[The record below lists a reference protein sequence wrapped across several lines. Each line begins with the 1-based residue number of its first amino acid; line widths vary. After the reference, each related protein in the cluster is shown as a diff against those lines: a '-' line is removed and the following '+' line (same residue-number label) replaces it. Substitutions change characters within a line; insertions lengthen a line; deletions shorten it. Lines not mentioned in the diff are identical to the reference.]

1 MITSPLIDELNLR
14 FGIDK
19 KLAFSLGEGGLPKAI
34 LLSEHATAEIYLHG
48 AHVSS
53 FHLHGAGEMLWMSDK
68 SAFDP
73 DRPIRGGVPIC
84 WPWFGQPRPE
94 LPQHGF
100 ARTSAWEIVET
111 KEHADPSLEIALRL
125 TDSEATRALW
135 PHPFEL
141 TMRVIVGRDLTMQ
154 LSCLNTGDEPLDA
167 EAALHTYF
175 RVDDIATV
183 TIDGLEE
190 RRYIDKLDAM
200 QVKPSTGSLRIDRE
214 VDRIYIDTPD
224 AVTLHDGDQ
233 RRIEIQKSGS
243 VSTVIWNPWID
254 KAAAMADFPDDGY
267 RTMVCVETTNAAED
281 VRTIQPGEVHTI
293 TQSCRCLPELAPDAA
308 EQDIL

>member
-1 MITSPLIDELNLR
+1 MIDDLNLQ

-19 KLAFSLGEGGLPKAI
+19 KIAFTLGNGDLPKAI
-34 LLSEHATAEIYLHG
+34 LLAEDATAEIYLHG

-53 FHLHGAGEMLWMSDK
+53 FHRHGWGEMLWMSDE
-68 SAFDP
+68 SNFRT

-84 WPWFGQPRPE
+84 WPWFGQPQPE

-100 ARTSAWEIVET
+100 ARTSQWEVIET
-111 KEHADPSLEIALRL
+111 KAHADPSLEIALRL
-125 TDSEATRALW
+125 TDSEATRQLW

-154 LSCLNTGDEPLDA
+154 LSCLNTGEEPLDA

-175 RVDDIATV
+175 HVQDIDAVRVAGL
-183 TIDGLEE
+183 DG
-190 RRYIDKLDAM
+190 RSYIDKLDAM
-200 QVKPSTGSLRIDRE
+200 QGKPQAGELTIDRE
-214 VDRIYIDTPD
+214 VDRIYLETPD
-224 AVTLHDGDQ
+224 AVTIHDGAE

-243 VSTVIWNPWID
+243 LSTVVWNPWID
-254 KAAAMADFPDDGY
+254 KSAAMADFPNDGY
-267 RTMVCVETTNAAED
+267 RTMVCVETTNAADD

-293 TQSCRCLPELAPDAA
+293 TQSCRCEPATGPADPA
-308 EQDIL
+308 EAIL